1 MGIGVS
7 VLLIAAG
14 LILALAVHTTVAGLD
29 IQVVGWILAA
39 AGVLG
44 LILEFALFA
53 PRRRYPADRSEVV
66 ERVAPAAPG
75 VVEERRI
82 VRDERSF

>member
-14 LILALAVHTTVAGLD
+14 LIIALAVHATVSGLD
-29 IQVVGWILAA
+29 LQVVGWILAA

-44 LILEFALFA
+44 LVLEFALFA
-53 PRRRYPADRSEVV
+53 PRRRYAAPVV
-66 ERVAPAAPG
+66 ERDVVDPAPRT
-75 VVEERRI
+75 VVEERRTY
-82 VRDERSF
+82 